1 MKKNTTAREEKRY
14 NISEASRA
22 VGLHPQTLR
31 NYEDLGLVVPRRS
44 RGNFRLYTERD
55 VERLRKIVRL
65 TNDLGVNL
73 AGVAIILDLT
83 ERVET
88 LLGEVAALRAQ
99 MTVLITADG
108 SEPSDADEPE

>member
-1 MKKNTTAREEKRY
+1 MKKNTPIREEKRY

-44 RGNFRLYTERD
+44 RGNFRLYTEQD

-88 LLGEVAALRAQ
+88 LLGEVEALRAQ

-108 SEPSDADEPE
+108 SGPPDADKPE

>member
-1 MKKNTTAREEKRY
+1 MSDRRRSEEPSYTISAVARL
-14 NISEASRA
+14 
-22 VGLHPQTLR
+22 VDLHPQTLR

-44 RGNFRLYTERD
+44 RGNFRLYTEQD

-88 LLGEVAALRAQ
+88 LLDEIETLRAQ
-99 MTVLITADG
+99 ITVMVADV
-108 SEPSDADEPE
+108 SSPEDREAG